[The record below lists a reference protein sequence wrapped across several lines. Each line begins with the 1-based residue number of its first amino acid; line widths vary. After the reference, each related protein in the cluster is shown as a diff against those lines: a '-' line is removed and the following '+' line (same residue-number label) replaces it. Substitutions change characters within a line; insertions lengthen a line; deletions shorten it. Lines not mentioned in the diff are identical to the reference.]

1 MVRLQSF
8 VLSKV
13 LTPRIHFLTWC
24 SHMENFFGELQGH
37 IFKTWNSRLVY
48 SYLYKKQLKRKKK
61 IPLKAFKKK
70 KKELRQGSQI
80 ETVIGVSALS
90 QVV

>member
-1 MVRLQSF
+1 MAKS
-8 VLSKV
+8 
-13 LTPRIHFLTWC
+13 TAIT
-24 SHMENFFGELQGH
+24 
-37 IFKTWNSRLVY
+37 
-48 SYLYKKQLKRKKK
+48 LKRIMVKLGHLGKKK